1 MGVRVVK
8 VFLTG
13 GCGFIGSHIAHELVK
28 QNYQTIIIDNL
39 SKGTLDR
46 IKDIKHLVEFHKV
59 DLRNV
64 DELREVFPRDDDVF
78 VIHTAAQVSVHK
90 SVEDPTYD
98 ASNNIFGTLNL
109 LNISR
114 EFGNVKRFIHF
125 SSAAIYGN
133 PKYVPIDENHP
144 KNPISPYGISKLSS
158 EFYAINYSAL
168 YNLNVVSIR
177 PFNVYGPGQ
186 NPDDP
191 YAGVITI
198 FVSRI
203 LDDKPP
209 IVYGGYQTRD
219 FVNVKDVV
227 SSVFLAM
234 KKLDVK
240 GESFN
245 IASGTEISIKEL
257 AELLLK
263 ISGKQNLNPIIEE
276 LRAGD
281 IIRSVANIEKA
292 KKLLGYTPHVS
303 LEEGLR
309 EVVEWMRNKKGNK

>member
-1 MGVRVVK
+1 MVK
-8 VFLTG
+8 IFLTG

-28 QNYQTIIIDNL
+28 QKYQTIIVDNL
-39 SKGTLDR
+39 SKGSLDR
-46 IKDIKHLVEFHKV
+46 INDIRDLVEFYKV
-59 DLRNV
+59 DLRDI
-64 DELREVFPRDDDVF
+64 DELREVFPKDDDVF

-90 SVEDPTYD
+90 SVEDPSYD
-98 ASNNIFGTLNL
+98 AANNIFGTLNL

-144 KNPISPYGISKLSS
+144 KNPISPYGISKLTS
-158 EFYAINYSAL
+158 EYYAINYGTL
-168 YNLNVVSIR
+168 YNLNVVAIR

-191 YAGVITI
+191 YAGVITV

-227 SSVFLAM
+227 SSVLLAM
-234 KKLDVK
+234 KKLDVR

-245 IASGTEISIKEL
+245 IASGSEISIKEL
-257 AELLLK
+257 AELLLMV
-263 ISGKQNLNPIIEE
+263 SGKQNLKPIIED

-281 IIRSVANIEKA
+281 IIRSVASIEKA
-292 KKLLGYTPHVS
+292 KKLLGYTPRIS
-303 LEEGLR
+303 LKDGLK
-309 EVVEWMRNKKGNK
+309 EVVEWMRNKKGSV